1 MEEEARRYSRKIDV
15 GSEGKLAKRNRQSF
29 LEGSFILIAGVI
41 IVKII
46 GALFKIPLTDII
58 SADGMGYFSS
68 AYVVFNL
75 IQTVAIA
82 GFPVAIS
89 KMVAENVVLHRYR
102 DVKRI
107 YRVSFRVF
115 LVTGLAGTV
124 LMLAIS
130 PLAVSVMKNP
140 GALYSMLAMAPAVFF
155 ICMMSVN
162 RGYYQGLSNMV
173 PTVIS
178 QVIEALTKLILGLL
192 FSSLVMQ
199 IGMQQYADTGVV
211 FGAQVA
217 TEELAKQA
225 TYPYAAAAAIFAVML
240 GSAFGTFYLFIR
252 RRLGGDGISKE
263 EIRQSPAPMPQKV
276 ILKSLLAIA
285 VPVALG
291 AVTNQ
296 LTAVIDTFSIQSIVA
311 HISQSSPDVLM
322 GMYGHLLPEGYTAEN
337 LNNFLYGCYTG
348 LAVTMFNLVPTI
360 TTSIGVSAIPA
371 VTSSWTKRDAVGT
384 KKNVEA
390 ALRITAIIGI
400 PAGLGMSVL
409 AGPIM
414 SLLFH
419 NANEVAIA
427 TPLLTMLGLGVILL
441 TQVGPI
447 NSMLQAVGKASTVLK
462 LLVVSA
468 ILKLLC
474 NVIFISIPS
483 VNILGAPIGTIVSY
497 LFMVIAG
504 LIVLCRTTKV
514 RPRFGRVFFRPFVA
528 GLFTA
533 ATGYLVNSL
542 LARFISSKVAVLVA
556 IAAALFVYVVTLFAF
571 RVVTLEDI
579 RKLPKGEK
587 IAKALAKRGWI
598 R

>member
-1 MEEEARRYSRKIDV
+1 
-15 GSEGKLAKRNRQSF
+15 
-29 LEGSFILIAGVI
+29 
-41 IVKII
+41 
-46 GALFKIPLTDII
+46 
-58 SADGMGYFSS
+58 MGYFSS

-263 EIRQSPAPMPQKV
+263 EIRQSP
-276 ILKSLLAIA
+276 
-285 VPVALG
+285 G
-291 AVTNQ
+291 A
-296 LTAVIDTFSIQSIVA
+296 
-311 HISQSSPDVLM
+311 
-322 GMYGHLLPEGYTAEN
+322 
-337 LNNFLYGCYTG
+337 GC
-348 LAVTMFNLVPTI
+348 
-360 TTSIGVSAIPA
+360 
-371 VTSSWTKRDAVGT
+371 
-384 KKNVEA
+384 
-390 ALRITAIIGI
+390 
-400 PAGLGMSVL
+400 
-409 AGPIM
+409 
-414 SLLFH
+414 
-419 NANEVAIA
+419 
-427 TPLLTMLGLGVILL
+427 
-441 TQVGPI
+441 
-447 NSMLQAVGKASTVLK
+447 
-462 LLVVSA
+462 
-468 ILKLLC
+468 
-474 NVIFISIPS
+474 
-483 VNILGAPIGTIVSY
+483 
-497 LFMVIAG
+497 
-504 LIVLCRTTKV
+504 
-514 RPRFGRVFFRPFVA
+514 PRR
-528 GLFTA
+528 
-533 ATGYLVNSL
+533 
-542 LARFISSKVAVLVA
+542 
-556 IAAALFVYVVTLFAF
+556 
-571 RVVTLEDI
+571 
-579 RKLPKGEK
+579 
-587 IAKALAKRGWI
+587 
-598 R
+598 